1 MAEIDSQS
9 FRLII
14 MLMLIKKVMH
24 FLLKIFLPVSPPLP
38 RKPRNRCVETTE
50 FANGVLL
57 GSNLGGVGS
66 MLVVTVF
73 NETLSGLSRYSGI
86 FRLGVK

>member
-50 FANGVLL
+50 FANGVLHGL
-57 GSNLGGVGS
+57 NVGGVGS
-66 MLVVTVF
+66 MLVVTDF
-73 NETLSGLSRYSGI
+73 DGTLSRLCRYSGTS
-86 FRLGVK
+86 RLGAK